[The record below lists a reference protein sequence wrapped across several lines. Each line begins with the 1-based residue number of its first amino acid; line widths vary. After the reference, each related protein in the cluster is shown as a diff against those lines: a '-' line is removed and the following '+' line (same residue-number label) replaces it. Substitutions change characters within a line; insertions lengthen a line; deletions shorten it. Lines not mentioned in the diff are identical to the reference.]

1 MRVYVINANFRFYCT
16 PYDLVAHLGRLLVV
30 HVPVQNLE
38 FDCVFDVEVG
48 EDDRDGVARRE
59 LTTDGQERW
68 TWQWPVSHCLYT
80 LVVIDYLL
88 QTL

>member
-1 MRVYVINANFRFYCT
+1 M
-16 PYDLVAHLGRLLVV
+16 V

-68 TWQWPVSHCLYT
+68 TRLWPVYHC
-80 LVVIDYLL
+80 LVVIDCLL
-88 QTL
+88 QNL

>member
-1 MRVYVINANFRFYCT
+1 MRVYIINANFRLYL
-16 PYDLVAHLGRLLVV
+16 PSHDLVAHLRRLFVV

-48 EDDRDGVARRE
+48 EDDRDGVARRK
-59 LTTDGQERW
+59 LSTDGQERW
-68 TWQWPVSHCLYT
+68 TWLWLVSHC

-88 QTL
+88 QNL